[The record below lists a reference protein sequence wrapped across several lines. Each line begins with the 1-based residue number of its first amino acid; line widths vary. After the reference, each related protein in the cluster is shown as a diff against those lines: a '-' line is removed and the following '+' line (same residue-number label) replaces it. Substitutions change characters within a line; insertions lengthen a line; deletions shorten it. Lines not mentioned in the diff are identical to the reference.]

1 MKYIGNGFSM
11 GMISDESVLISVDT
25 ISKKRFMNASR
36 HAKSIIGHPE
46 IAEVF
51 GLPLNRESIT
61 LRKGD
66 ILYIVSPT
74 TRPKAGQLV
83 ENGATYQFIPE
94 SEGYTYK
101 QIQIL
106 ER

>member
-11 GMISDESVLISVDT
+11 GMITNEDVLISVKT
-25 ISKKRFMNASR
+25 ITKNQFLRAANHS
-36 HAKSIIGHPE
+36 KSIIGHPE
-46 IAEVF
+46 IAELF

-61 LRKGD
+61 LKKGD

-74 TRPKAGQLV
+74 TRPKANQVV
-83 ENGATYQFIPE
+83 ENGATYNFIPE

-101 QIQIL
+101 QIQL
-106 ER
+106 LDR